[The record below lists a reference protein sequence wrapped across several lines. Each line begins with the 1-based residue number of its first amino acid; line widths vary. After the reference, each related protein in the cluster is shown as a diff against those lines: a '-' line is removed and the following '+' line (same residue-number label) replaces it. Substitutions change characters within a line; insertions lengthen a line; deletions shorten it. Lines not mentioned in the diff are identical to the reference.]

1 MATRQQIKAFREE
14 AYMVGDFLSAAI
26 CEVAMGRSASALE
39 AVAQLNKSDRVE
51 FALICGDEHGAAKAE
66 VAVARWIADAA
77 AQVASEA
84 QGPDEQCPEHGCA
97 AWRCDNAR
105 HGKVAS

>member
-1 MATRQQIKAFREE
+1 MMIACNNYTAHDDDCDCANTGAPIINGVDVESFRGV

-39 AVAQLNKSDRVE
+39 AVAQLNKFDRVE
-51 FALICGDEHGAAKAE
+51 FALICGDEHGAAKAK

-77 AQVASEA
+77 AQVAS
-84 QGPDEQCPEHGCA
+84 
-97 AWRCDNAR
+97 
-105 HGKVAS
+105 